1 MKITP
6 PTITPE
12 MELAHFAATTRNE
25 RIGVS
30 LKMDKIISLHIYDYR
45 NGYNDLYAVNAMH
58 YDFNRQMC
66 LRWIFEANQ
75 AIEQYIAQQ
84 EMALRQ
90 FQAA

>member
-1 MKITP
+1 MKTMP

-12 MELAHFAATTRNE
+12 MELAHFAATTGNE
-25 RIGVS
+25 
-30 LKMDKIISLHIYDYR
+30 KITVQAKFGGFISLLVYDYS
-45 NGYNDLYAVNAMH
+45 NGYNDLFADVSMP
-58 YDFNRQMC
+58 YDFTAEKCQ
-66 LRWIFEANQ
+66 RWILEANQ